1 MTVCYL
7 LDTNILSNLIRE
19 PQGTVQQRIIKAG
32 EATVCTGIV
41 VACELRFGAAKSGS
55 TRLRDRVA
63 ALLGALPV
71 LPLASSDD
79 EMYAEIRHYLESEGN
94 PIGPNDLLIAAQAR
108 RHNLV
113 VVTANEREFG
123 RVPSLAVENW
133 L

>member
-1 MTVCYL
+1 MTLRCL
-7 LDTNILSNLIRE
+7 IDTNILSNLIRE
-19 PQGTVQQRIIKAG
+19 PQGTVQQRIVKAG

-71 LPLASSDD
+71 LRLASSDG
-79 EMYAEIRHYLESEGN
+79 EVYAEIRHYLESEEN

-108 RHNLV
+108 RHYLV
-113 VVTANEREFG
+113 VVTVREFG
-123 RVPSLAVENW
+123 RVPGLAVENW